1 MLGAIRQRGTVSS
14 SRPMAAERWGFG
26 RVRHGY
32 AAGMKAK
39 TAFYAAVGFVTYKVG
54 KILAKR
60 KAREAFRGSE
70 SDKGK

>member
-1 MLGAIRQRGTVSS
+1 
-14 SRPMAAERWGFG
+14 
-26 RVRHGY
+26 
-32 AAGMKAK
+32 MKAK
-39 TAFYAAVGFVTYKVG
+39 TSFYAAVGFVTYKVG